1 MLFEK
6 LQVDEVTSPET
17 EKTANSEPQLLD
29 VLRNNEEYMLLFHA
43 IETLKSQLERAKS
56 DMDMLQRLRDQ
67 VLAHPLE
74 YVESLVAGAAP
85 KAPAQQSVVDIPP
98 VYVDSYLEYA
108 EPAAAQEYMK
118 YVQTHV
124 LPSKEL
130 LASNETAG
138 SKPIAKSIRRHAS
151 GRHAS
156 TGGYNT
162 PTNVK
167 SVAKRGSRL
176 PVSAGSGLLTGL
188 TAVATPEHSP
198 RRQHQSQSLLQAPAL
213 GLGNMQHSANFSL
226 ENATGAKTSAY
237 LVPHMD
243 RANTAP
249 VRRSSVSLSEP
260 GVSSTNID
268 ADNSQPQ
275 CNVLKTSATQ
285 PGTPTGRA
293 GSQKTLTPQIL
304 EEFRRQVSEERS
316 RSPGGQKKRMHTTS
330 SLHDGGYDLGRSE
343 DSDGDEYYNQLVQS
357 TTAEHVGN
365 NSPDEADLPLM
376 SFVKPPAT
384 SETTERRP
392 AGKSMMYLGS
402 QYPQQQQEARSK
414 YPAMVSE
421 GVTRSAIPKR
431 GRGRAKTN
439 AFSAGTPKRSK
450 QYKPGR
456 RGPNRNDDA
465 GPKPV
470 NFNLPWSDE
479 EQKQLEELL
488 LAYPEEEVA
497 NDRWRKIAIALGT
510 RTMRQVA
517 SRVQKYFIKLSRAG
531 LPVPGRAPDTTNW
544 TSFGGG
550 RAPSSERGRDS
561 GSPIK
566 WKRKQ
571 PANGAKSA
579 SGSSKRKKYVDFTS
593 SSEDDDDEDDIDVD
607 FSSSS
612 DSDQHRQS
620 MFEAGTAL
628 LHDRKGKQ
636 ADRSSFPDYTTSNDD
651 GVINGSRI
659 REPPIADRA
668 ASVSASTSK
677 IVQTPALRSAKA
689 VHLGYRCDSCL
700 AEPIVGIRWSCLECR
715 GALTVDLCDE
725 CREEGTF
732 ATDWH
737 KTAHNF
743 HAVRDAE
750 MEPYYANEVA
760 STALREYSYLA

>member
-1 MLFEK
+1 MCDSATGSTNHTIHHSSSNCFFGC
-6 LQVDEVTSPET
+6 
-17 EKTANSEPQLLD
+17 
-29 VLRNNEEYMLLFHA
+29 RYMLLFHA

-56 DMDMLQRLRDQ
+56 DMDILQRLRDQ
-67 VLAHPLE
+67 ALAHPLE

-85 KAPAQQSVVDIPP
+85 KAPAQQSVVDIPS
-98 VYVDSYLEYA
+98 VHVDSYLDYA
-108 EPAAAQEYMK
+108 EPSAAQEYMK
-118 YVQTHV
+118 YMQTH
-124 LPSKEL
+124 LRPSNEL
-130 LASNETAG
+130 LASNETA
-138 SKPIAKSIRRHAS
+138 SVRPIAKSMRRQVP

-176 PVSAGSGLLTGL
+176 PVSAGAGLLTGI

-198 RRQHQSQSLLQAPAL
+198 QRQHQSQLLSNAPAL

-226 ENATGAKTSAY
+226 ENGKGAKSSAF
-237 LVPHMD
+237 LVPRMD
-243 RANTAP
+243 RANTEP

-260 GVSSTNID
+260 GVSSTDIAAN
-268 ADNSQPQ
+268 NSQPQ
-275 CNVLKTSATQ
+275 SSALKASSTQ

-316 RSPGGQKKRMHTTS
+316 RPPSRQKKRMHSTS
-330 SLHDGGYDLGRSE
+330 GLHGGGYDLGHSE

-357 TTAEHVGN
+357 TIAEHVVS
-365 NSPDEADLPLM
+365 NSPDESDLPLM
-376 SFVKPPAT
+376 SFVETPAM
-384 SETTERRP
+384 SESTERRP
-392 AGKSMMYLGS
+392 AGKSVYLGS
-402 QYPQQQQEARSK
+402 QYPQQQQEAQSK
-414 YPAMVSE
+414 CPAMVSE
-421 GVTRSAIPKR
+421 DVARSTIPKR
-431 GRGRAKTN
+431 GRGRSKMNTS
-439 AFSAGTPKRSK
+439 SASTSKRNK

-479 EQKQLEELL
+479 EQKRLEELL
-488 LAYPEEEVA
+488 LVYPEEEVA
-497 NDRWRKIAIALGT
+497 NDRWRKIGNALGT

-517 SRVQKYFIKLSRAG
+517 SRVQKYFIKLSKAG

-550 RAPSSERGRDS
+550 RASSSSERGRDS

-579 SGSSKRKKYVDFTS
+579 SRSSKRKKYVDFTS
-593 SSEDDDDEDDIDVD
+593 SSEDDDDDIDID

-612 DSDQHRQS
+612 DSDQRPQS
-620 MFEAGTAL
+620 MFEAGAAL

-636 ADRSSFPDYTTSNDD
+636 ADRSSFPDYATSTDD
-651 GVINGSRI
+651 GVIISSRI
-659 REPPIADRA
+659 RGSPIVDRA
-668 ASVSASTSK
+668 ASASTSK

-732 ATDWH
+732 ETDWH